1 MTSVLA
7 AVSRLGGAARVAA
20 LRSAGVSSSQL
31 RLALAHGQLRR
42 IRKGWVAIPDA
53 PADVVRAVTLGGRVA
68 CISAAQHHGLWTPDA
83 AVLHVG
89 RPAHAG
95 RAFGDPTGV
104 VQHWQSPSWDE
115 DERPVE
121 SVATLVRQVLLCCDR
136 EQAIAVIDSALNQRK
151 LPAAALKRI
160 LMTLPQRFA
169 SILGEVDAASESGLE
184 SLCRVRLRNIGTG
197 IRSQVNISGVGRVDL
212 LLGDRLVIEADGQTW
227 HDGRESFHV
236 DRTRDLGLH
245 RIGYIVI
252 RVSYAH
258 VMFEWMLVE
267 LAIRAIIGRR
277 EHLWSAA
284 HRRDGLAG

>member
-1 MTSVLA
+1 MS
-7 AVSRLGGAARVAA
+7 AAR
-20 LRSAGVSSSQL
+20 
-31 RLALAHGQLRR
+31 
-42 IRKGWVAIPDA
+42 
-53 PADVVRAVTLGGRVA
+53 
-68 CISAAQHHGLWTPDA
+68 HHGLWTPDDT
-83 AVLHVG
+83 VLHVG

-95 RAFGDPTGV
+95 RMFGDPTGV
-104 VQHWQSPSWDE
+104 VQHWQSPSWTTSE
-115 DERPVE
+115 PPIETI
-121 SVATLVRQVLLCCDR
+121 STLIRQLLLCCDR

-151 LPAAALKRI
+151 LTAAALKRI

-197 IRSQVNISGVGRVDL
+197 IRSQVNIGGVGRVDL
-212 LLGDRLVIEADGQTW
+212 LLGDRLVIEADGQAW

-236 DRTRDLGLH
+236 DRSRDLGLH
-245 RIGYIVI
+245 RLGYIVI

-284 HRRDGLAG
+284 HRREGLAG